1 MQKIMPKSCF
11 FNKIASYF
19 QFFFT
24 RNFKNFV
31 LGKQL
36 GPPVSKWIYR
46 PYYSSRIVWRLKK
59 KFSKNFFEN
68 DQNYTQFNDFHLK
81 FDQNRIEINNN
92 LKLNY
97 QNLDFDL
104 GCLGGAGQLGEL
116 SSSGYPKQKVEDDL
130 NLGNLQRVPSD
141 DFVEDLACPGT
152 PISEN
157 KLRMGIGIKP
167 ISNGVV
173 VDHIAS
179 GDNAEAIWKQI
190 DLVRTKI
197 GQHKATI

>member
-1 MQKIMPKSCF
+1 MNSWDRQSQNGYIVR
-11 FNKIASYF
+11 IIL
-19 QFFFT
+19 
-24 RNFKNFV
+24 
-31 LGKQL
+31 LGL
-36 GPPVSKWIYR
+36 FG
-46 PYYSSRIVWRLKK
+46 
-59 KFSKNFFEN
+59 
-68 DQNYTQFNDFHLK
+68 
-81 FDQNRIEINNN
+81 
-92 LKLNY
+92 
-97 QNLDFDL
+97 

-116 SSSGYPKQKVEDDL
+116 SNSGYPKQKVEDDL

-190 DLVRTKI
+190 DLVRNVLSWNVVGANGVYKSNTT
-197 GQHKATI
+197 GQAKG